1 MPDIYATITEADA
14 ATAEQLAGAMELR
27 AADPQQRAFL
37 QAYLAELDL
46 PAGARVL
53 EIGCGTGAIARGLAA
68 LPVVGEV
75 VGSDPSPL
83 LLAKARELAAGIG
96 NLSFREDDGR
106 ELSLP
111 DVSFDAVVLHTV
123 LSHVP
128 QPERVLG
135 EAFRVLRPG
144 GRLAVFDG
152 DYATITFASGGFDPL
167 ECCADA
173 FRSAYINDVWLVR
186 RLPPL
191 VTGAGFTDTD
201 LRGHS
206 YIQTADVD
214 YMLSVAT
221 RGADAIAGAGRIGP
235 ELAEALKAEA
245 RRRVAAGSFFG
256 HIAYASLIAR
266 KPA

>member
-1 MPDIYATITEADA
+1 
-14 ATAEQLAGAMELR
+14 
-27 AADPQQRAFL
+27 
-37 QAYLAELDL
+37 
-46 PAGARVL
+46 
-53 EIGCGTGAIARGLAA
+53 
-68 LPVVGEV
+68 
-75 VGSDPSPL
+75 
-83 LLAKARELAAGIG
+83 
-96 NLSFREDDGR
+96 
-106 ELSLP
+106 
-111 DVSFDAVVLHTV
+111 
-123 LSHVP
+123 
-128 QPERVLG
+128 
-135 EAFRVLRPG
+135 
-144 GRLAVFDG
+144 
-152 DYATITFASGGFDPL
+152 
-167 ECCADA
+167 
-173 FRSAYINDVWLVR
+173 
-186 RLPPL
+186 

>member
-1 MPDIYATITEADA
+1 
-14 ATAEQLAGAMELR
+14 
-27 AADPQQRAFL
+27 
-37 QAYLAELDL
+37 
-46 PAGARVL
+46 VL
-53 EIGCGTGAIARGLAA
+53 EIGCGTGAIARELAA
-68 LPVVGEV
+68 LSAVGEV

-96 NLSFREDDGR
+96 NLSFQADDGR

-111 DVSFDAVVLHTV
+111 DASFDAVVLHTV

-128 QPERVLG
+128 RPERVLG

-144 GRLAVFDG
+144 GRLAIFDG

-173 FRSAYINDVWLVR
+173 FRSAYINDAWLVR
-186 RLPPL
+186 RLPAL
-191 VTGAGFTDTD
+191 VTGAGFAGAD

-206 YIQTADVD
+206 YVQTADVD

-221 RGADAIAGAGRIGP
+221 RGADALAAAGSIGP
-235 ELAEALKAEA
+235 GLSEALKAEA
-245 RRRVAAGSFFG
+245 HRRIAAGTFFG

-266 KPA
+266 KPD